1 MYSEF
6 TDDTKTTTRSESQS
20 SLEQEPREQETCQSL
35 VSNLF
40 VSDCLQTY
48 ENNKYV
54 VKYKYHEY
62 GGTYRQLPGYTDI
75 KLTDQLAS
83 GLCYEIDVEEG
94 LNDRNKSFKS
104 SVRFNKKHQSF
115 VAPEKNGWLNYKFIA
130 NHTEKSL
137 KKRYFH
143 LRRLDSPISSR
154 NHAVEVRYRK
164 LNSEIQESNQMYV
177 LEFFKEVPGIGKRNE
192 MPKNHIMFD
201 ANITNIKNVSWLC

>member
-1 MYSEF
+1 MPSDDLYAEF
-6 TDDTKTTTRSESQS
+6 TTAASESQS
-20 SLEQEPREQETCQSL
+20 SLEREQEKCQPL
-35 VSNLF
+35 GSNLF
-40 VSDCLQTY
+40 VSDCLRTY

-83 GLCYEIDVEEG
+83 GLCYEIDVEESS
-94 LNDRNKSFKS
+94 NNRNKSFKS
-104 SVRFNKKHQSF
+104 SVRFNKKQQSF
-115 VAPEKNGWLNYKFIA
+115 VAPEKNGWLNYKLIA

-154 NHAVEVRYRK
+154 NHTVEVRYRK

-201 ANITNIKNVSWLC
+201 ANITNIKNVSCLC